1 MFRDTRVFRPSYKTC
16 HIYKDLLSTALD
28 TVDAEDDA

>member
-1 MFRDTRVFRPSYKTC
+1 MFRDTRVFRPLYKAC
-16 HIYKDLLSTALD
+16 HIYKDLLTALD